1 MNPSAKHY
9 KVHKPSPID
18 LVLQYDLNFIEGS
31 IIKYIMRSPFK
42 GDRIGDL
49 KKALY
54 YAKLLGT
61 DDYSFGFADLD
72 EYIELIEEEKQVIN
86 LTIWTVYDTDDN
98 WNRVYKNIGKHNKV
112 SRLIQKV
119 IAIREKDEMARS

>member
-61 DDYSFGFADLD
+61 NEHSWGEADLD
-72 EYIELIEEEKQVIN
+72 EYIELLPEEKQVIN
-86 LTIWTVYDTDDN
+86 LVIWTVYPIDKEEN
-98 WNRVYKNIGKHNKV
+98 IVYKNRGKHNTV
-112 SRLIQKV
+112 SRLIKKI
-119 IAIREKDEMARS
+119 IAIREKDEMA